1 MLTYRAENVASVASI
16 NSLQASVAF
25 AQRQVQQ
32 DQTRVSQ
39 DASQLADSQQ
49 QLVKDKQ
56 DLGDSK
62 QQVAVA
68 SQPAAVAP
76 QPVQLNDAIEKP
88 LPSQQH
94 LPADL
99 TPPKPQINTLG
110 QTIGSVINITA

>member
-1 MLTYRAENVASVASI
+1 M
-16 NSLQASVAF
+16 
-25 AQRQVQQ
+25 QQ

-62 QQVAVA
+62 QQVALA
-68 SQPAAVAP
+68 SQPAPAAP
-76 QPVQLNDAIEKP
+76 QAVQLNDAIEKP